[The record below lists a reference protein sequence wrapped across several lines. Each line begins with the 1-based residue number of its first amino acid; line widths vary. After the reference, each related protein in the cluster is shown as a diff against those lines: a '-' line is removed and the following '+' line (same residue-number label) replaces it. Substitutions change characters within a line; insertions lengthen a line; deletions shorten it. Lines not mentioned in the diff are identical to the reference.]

1 MKKLFIAQGIQFKK
15 DFDKIRKQGKR
26 LKLLLDIINI
36 LEYNLPIDNKYKDH
50 ALKGDYKGFRDIH
63 IQPDWLLI
71 YKIENDKLILYRTG
85 SHSDL
90 FK

>member
-1 MKKLFIAQGIQFKK
+1 MKKLLITQGIQFKK

-26 LKLLLDIINI
+26 LKLLFDIITI
-36 LEYNLPIDNKYKDH
+36 LEYSLPIDPKYKDH
-50 ALKGDYKGFRDIH
+50 PLKGDYKGFRDIH

-71 YKIENDKLILYRTG
+71 YRIDNDKLLLYRTG

-90 FK
+90 F

>member
-1 MKKLFIAQGIQFKK
+1 MKKLFITQGIKIKK

>member
-1 MKKLFIAQGIQFKK
+1 MRKLFITQGVQFKK
-15 DFDKIRKQGKR
+15 DFDKIRKQGKI
-26 LKLLLDIINI
+26 LKLLLDVINI
-36 LEYNLPIDNKYKDH
+36 LECSLPIDSKYKDH
-50 ALKGDYKGFRDIH
+50 ALKVDYKGFRDIH

-71 YKIENDKLILYRTG
+71 YKVDNDKLILYRTG

>member
-1 MKKLFIAQGIQFKK
+1 MKKLFITQGIQFKK